1 MQLSPQNLAN
11 PTGQFWRA
19 GVGYVGQHGVARGGT
34 QRQLVR
40 ASIAA
45 ALGGGRW
52 EGGWWEG
59 QLLLVP
65 AAAVPSL
72 SAARSAHSASSWAK
86 NLMKFIF
93 EIL

>member
-52 EGGWWEG
+52 EEGGG
-59 QLLLVP
+59 VVGRT
-65 AAAVPSL
+65 AAAGPSCCSPQPVCSTVCAPWL
-72 SAARSAHSASSWAK
+72 QLAK
-86 NLMKFIF
+86 K
-93 EIL
+93 

>member
-34 QRQLVR
+34 Q
-40 ASIAA
+40 AA
-45 ALGGGRW
+45 ASEGLDSGRSGWGEVGGG
-52 EGGWWEG
+52 GWDG

-72 SAARSAHSASSWAK
+72 SAAQSAHSGYSWAK
-86 NLMKFIF
+86 KI
-93 EIL
+93 